1 MNITKL
7 IAKNTVR
14 FTLLSGLW
22 WSGNITAPFAL
33 TLDQAIQI
41 AQHND
46 PWQGGNQLREQALLA
61 QSAAA
66 DTLPDPVLSMGMLN
80 LPTNGYALDQEP
92 MTQIKLSVSQMFPR
106 GDSRTIAR
114 RQLELLAGQ
123 QPLLGQDRRAQVKVT
138 VSTLWLDAYAA
149 DKSIRLLAQE
159 RGLFE
164 QLADFV
170 QTSYSSAQGKTRQ
183 QDVVR
188 AQLEIARLQD
198 RLTLLY
204 EQKDTALAKLMA
216 WLWAD
221 EPGQQGFESE
231 GQITLNGP
239 LPDIKLPQA
248 ASGLLTSLLNPQQLA
263 NLLTTHPA
271 VQAIQQRIQAGH
283 SSVKLAEQKYSP
295 QWAVNA
301 GYAYRQDDQLGR
313 SRADFLSL
321 GVSVSM
327 PIFSTKRQDNDV
339 RASRLTTESLKTDQ
353 RLLLRNMLAQLTALT
368 YQYQRMDQRAE
379 LYANSILPQ
388 MHQQAEAS
396 LSAYTHDDGDFDEV
410 MRARIA
416 EFNGRMEQ
424 VTILAN
430 RLKIKAQIGYFFS
443 TGTLKPQAS
452 AGAVE

>member
-1 MNITKL
+1 VNITKL

-353 RLLLRNMLAQLTALT
+353 RLLLRNMLVQLTALT